1 MKPEDRKRL
10 KQHIEMIVEHKPIC
24 DGAYLEGEISVGV
37 NNPDYYNQP
46 SNSDGESKAENV
58 PGMFEIIGEYK
69 CKNRLLGT
77 NIRLTFVQFG
87 KDLKFK
93 KGYYLTCDSHGDFKN
108 DNINKKDALFYMRKP
123 WIWCDECAALHF
135 NQEGYVD
142 GDDDWVDTEKMMWE
156 DKNGGF

>member
-1 MKPEDRKRL
+1 M
-10 KQHIEMIVEHKPIC
+10 
-24 DGAYLEGEISVGV
+24 S
-37 NNPDYYNQP
+37 DYPYCQADVTPKLDAEANAA
-46 SNSDGESKAENV
+46 GESEAEAL
-58 PGMFEIIGEYK
+58 GMFEITGEYK

-93 KGYYLTCDSHGDFKN
+93 KGYSLTCDTHGDFKN
-108 DNINKKDALFYMRKP
+108 DNINKTDALFYMRKP
-123 WIWCDECAALHF
+123 WIWCDGCAALHF

-142 GDDDWVDTEKMMWE
+142 GDDDWVDTEKMMWD

>member
-1 MKPEDRKRL
+1 MKYPEITVKLSGTGGRMNQDEEYKSDVIAD
-10 KQHIEMIVEHKPIC
+10 QA
-24 DGAYLEGEISVGV
+24 GAELAELR
-37 NNPDYYNQP
+37 
-46 SNSDGESKAENV
+46 GESEAEV
-58 PGMFEIIGEYK
+58 PGMFKITGEYK

-87 KDLKFK
+87 EDLKFK

-142 GDDDWVDTEKMMWE
+142 GDDEWVDAEKMMWN

>member
-1 MKPEDRKRL
+1 MNQDE
-10 KQHIEMIVEHKPIC
+10 EHKSDVIA
-24 DGAYLEGEISVGV
+24 DQAGAELAELR
-37 NNPDYYNQP
+37 
-46 SNSDGESKAENV
+46 GESEAEV
-58 PGMFEIIGEYK
+58 PGMFKITGEYK

-108 DNINKKDALFYMRKP
+108 DNINKKDALFYMRRP

-135 NQEGYVD
+135 NQEGYIESNDEETECPHCNGAGEVAGDYWSDD
-142 GDDDWVDTEKMMWE
+142 GMTSCLRC
-156 DKNGGF
+156 NGKGVI